1 MQLEASLEDF
11 TDNGIGVV
19 AISYDTVDIL
29 NSFSERMGGI
39 GFPMLADPDSQII
52 EAYGIRNP
60 NPAPGSRTDGMAFP
74 GTYVVDADGIVQEK
88 YFHDSHRIRE
98 TAETI
103 LMKTFGADG
112 GRRIE
117 VQLPQFDFVAYASED
132 SLRPGNTVTLVAEVE
147 LPDRMH
153 LYAPGSDYTAAD
165 LRIVETDHVK
175 MRELTLPE
183 PESLYLAPIDETVP
197 VYHGTA
203 RIERDIALA
212 PAYRQDSVAVD
223 VILTYQ
229 TCDDEICFP
238 PDDFQFTMHF
248 DVVMHDSTRA
258 PEGIRHE
265 DSS

>member
-1 MQLEASLEDF
+1 MQLEASLDDF

-39 GFPMLADPDSQII
+39 RFPMLADPDSQII

-74 GTYVVDADGIVQEK
+74 GTYIVDADGIVQEK

-165 LRIVETDHVK
+165 LRIVETDQVK